1 MHQVAPPST
10 TQQQM
15 SSTIKLPKFCDHCG
29 KAFIAQKTTTQ
40 YCGHPCASRAYKQR
54 KREEK
59 VNAEFKNQQSKIASP
74 SPVVATETLSNP
86 IADNHT
92 NLREKEFLS
101 ILEVATLLG
110 ASRWTIQ
117 RMIKSNRLPVA
128 KLDSRTIIKRA
139 SIDNL
144 FN

>member
-1 MHQVAPPST
+1 
-10 TQQQM
+10 M

-40 YCGHPCASRAYKQR
+40 FCGHPCASRAYKKA

-59 VNAEFKNQQSKIASP
+59 VNAEFKNQQSKIVSP
-74 SPVVATETLSNP
+74 TPVVVTETLSNP
-86 IADNHT
+86 IAGNHT

-128 KLDSRTIIKRA
+128 KLGSRTIIKRA

>member
-1 MHQVAPPST
+1 
-10 TQQQM
+10 M

-40 YCGHPCASRAYKQR
+40 FCGHPCASRAYKKR

-59 VNAEFKNQQSKIASP
+59 VNAEFKNQQSKIVSA

-86 IADNHT
+86 IAGNHT
-92 NLREKEFLS
+92 NLRDKEFLS

-128 KLDSRTIIKRA
+128 KLGSRTIIKRA

>member
-1 MHQVAPPST
+1 
-10 TQQQM
+10 M
-15 SSTIKLPKFCDHCG
+15 SSTIKLPKFCNHCG

-40 YCGHPCASRAYKQR
+40 FCGHPCASRAYKKR

-59 VNAEFKNQQSKIASP
+59 VNAEFKNQQSKIVSASP
-74 SPVVATETLSNP
+74 AVATETLSNP
-86 IADNHT
+86 IAGNHT
-92 NLREKEFLS
+92 NLRDKEFLS

-128 KLDSRTIIKRA
+128 KLGSRTIIKRA

>member
-1 MHQVAPPST
+1 
-10 TQQQM
+10 M

-29 KAFIAQKTTTQ
+29 KAFIAQKTTTKF
-40 YCGHPCASRAYKQR
+40 CGHPCASRAYKKR

-59 VNAEFKNQQSKIASP
+59 VNAEFKNQQSKIVSA

-86 IADNHT
+86 IAGNHT

-128 KLDSRTIIKRA
+128 KLGSRTIIKRA

>member
-1 MHQVAPPST
+1 
-10 TQQQM
+10 M
-15 SSTIKLPKFCDHCG
+15 SSTIKLPKFCNHCG
-29 KAFIAQKTTTQ
+29 KAYIAQKTTTK
-40 YCGHPCASRAYKQR
+40 YCGHKCNSAAYKLA

-59 VNAEFKNQQSKIASP
+59 VNTEFLNQQSKI
-74 SPVVATETLSNP
+74 VAVAPKVITHQQP
-86 IADNHT
+86 MPQVGNHI

-128 KLDSRTIIKRA
+128 KLGSRTIIKRT
-139 SIDNL
+139 SLDNL

>member
-1 MHQVAPPST
+1 
-10 TQQQM
+10 M
-15 SSTIKLPKFCDHCG
+15 SSTIKLPKFCNHCG
-29 KAFIAQKTTTQ
+29 KAYIAQKTTTR
-40 YCGHPCASRAYKQR
+40 YCGHKCNNAAYKKV

-59 VNAEFKNQQSKIASP
+59 VNAEFKNQQSKIIT
-74 SPVVATETLSNP
+74 VAP
-86 IADNHT
+86 KVAIHQQPMPQVGNHI

-128 KLDSRTIIKRA
+128 KLGSRTIIKRT
-139 SIDNL
+139 SLDNL

>member
-1 MHQVAPPST
+1 
-10 TQQQM
+10 M

-40 YCGHPCASRAYKQR
+40 FCGHPCASRAYKKR

-59 VNAEFKNQQSKIASP
+59 VNAEFKNQQSKIFSA

-86 IADNHT
+86 IAGNHT

-128 KLDSRTIIKRA
+128 KLGSRTIIKRA

>member
-1 MHQVAPPST
+1 
-10 TQQQM
+10 M
-15 SSTIKLPKFCDHCG
+15 SSTIKLPKFCNHCG
-29 KAFIAQKTTTQ
+29 KAFIAQKTTTK
-40 YCGHPCASRAYKQR
+40 YCGHKCNSAAYKKT

-59 VNAEFKNQQSKIASP
+59 VNAEFKNQQSKIISAS
-74 SPVVATETLSNP
+74 SVVATETLSNP
-86 IADNHT
+86 IAGNHT

-128 KLDSRTIIKRA
+128 KLGSRTIIKRA

>member
-1 MHQVAPPST
+1 
-10 TQQQM
+10 M

-29 KAFIAQKTTTQ
+29 KAYIAQKTTTQ
-40 YCGHPCASRAYKQR
+40 FCSHKCASRAYKQR
-54 KREEK
+54 KREDK
-59 VNAEFKNQQSKIASP
+59 VNAEFKNQQEKI
-74 SPVVATETLSNP
+74 VAVTVPEQGQNLTT
-86 IADNHT
+86 AQAGNHI

-101 ILEVATLLG
+101 VAETAQLVG

-117 RMIKSNRLPVA
+117 RMIKDNRLPA
-128 KLDSRTIIKRA
+128 SKFGRRTIIKRT

>member
-1 MHQVAPPST
+1 
-10 TQQQM
+10 M
-15 SSTIKLPKFCDHCG
+15 SSTIKLPKFCNHCG

-40 YCGHPCASRAYKQR
+40 FCGHPCASRAYKKR

-59 VNAEFKNQQSKIASP
+59 VNAEFKNQQSKIVSA
-74 SPVVATETLSNP
+74 SPVVTTEILSNP
-86 IADNHT
+86 IAGNHT

-128 KLDSRTIIKRA
+128 KLGSRTIIKRA

>member
-1 MHQVAPPST
+1 
-10 TQQQM
+10 M
-15 SSTIKLPKFCDHCG
+15 SSTIKLPKFCNHCG
-29 KAFIAQKTTTQ
+29 KAYIAQKTTTK
-40 YCGHPCASRAYKQR
+40 YCSHKCNSAAYKKT

-59 VNAEFKNQQSKIASP
+59 VNAEFKNQQDKIVSASP
-74 SPVVATETLSNP
+74 GDANQTLP
-86 IADNHT
+86 TPKAGNHN

-128 KLDSRTIIKRA
+128 KLGSRTIIKRA

>member
-1 MHQVAPPST
+1 
-10 TQQQM
+10 M

-40 YCGHPCASRAYKQR
+40 FCGHPCASRAYKKR

-59 VNAEFKNQQSKIASP
+59 VNAEFKNQQSKIVSA
-74 SPVVATETLSNP
+74 SPVVSTETLSNP
-86 IADNHT
+86 IAGNHT
-92 NLREKEFLS
+92 NLRDKEFLS

-128 KLDSRTIIKRA
+128 KLGSRTIIKRA

>member
-1 MHQVAPPST
+1 MLLSFSYQLNKLSIEALLMMVRLPS
-10 TQQQM
+10 
-15 SSTIKLPKFCDHCG
+15 FAAG
-29 KAFIAQKTTTQ
+29 
-40 YCGHPCASRAYKQR
+40 
-54 KREEK
+54 
-59 VNAEFKNQQSKIASP
+59 
-74 SPVVATETLSNP
+74 
-86 IADNHT
+86 NHT

-117 RMIKSNRLPVA
+117 RMVKSNRLPVA
-128 KLDSRTIIKRA
+128 KLGSRTIIKRA

>member
-1 MHQVAPPST
+1 
-10 TQQQM
+10 M
-15 SSTIKLPKFCDHCG
+15 SSTIKLPKFCNHCG
-29 KAFIAQKTTTQ
+29 KAYIAQKTTTQ
-40 YCGHPCASRAYKQR
+40 YCSHKCNSAAYKKA

-59 VNAEFKNQQSKIASP
+59 INAEFKNQQSKIVAA
-74 SPVVATETLSNP
+74 SPVVANEILPNP
-86 IADNHT
+86 KAGNHI

-101 ILEVATLLG
+101 IQEVATLLG

-128 KLDSRTIIKRA
+128 KLGSRTIIKRTA
-139 SIDNL
+139 IDNL

>member
-1 MHQVAPPST
+1 
-10 TQQQM
+10 M

-40 YCGHPCASRAYKQR
+40 FCGHPCASRAYKKR

-59 VNAEFKNQQSKIASP
+59 VNAEFKNQQSKIVSP

-86 IADNHT
+86 IAGNHI

-128 KLDSRTIIKRA
+128 KLGSRTIIKRA

>member
-1 MHQVAPPST
+1 
-10 TQQQM
+10 M
-15 SSTIKLPKFCDHCG
+15 SSTIKLPKFCNHCG

-40 YCGHPCASRAYKQR
+40 FCGHPCASRAYKKR

-59 VNAEFKNQQSKIASP
+59 VNAEFKNQQSKIVSP

-86 IADNHT
+86 IAGNHT

-128 KLDSRTIIKRA
+128 KLGSRTIIKRA

>member
-1 MHQVAPPST
+1 
-10 TQQQM
+10 M

-40 YCGHPCASRAYKQR
+40 FCGHPCASRAYKKR

-59 VNAEFKNQQSKIASP
+59 VNAEFKNQQSKIVSA

-86 IADNHT
+86 IAGNHT
-92 NLREKEFLS
+92 NLRDREFLS

-128 KLDSRTIIKRA
+128 KLGSRTIIKRA

>member
-1 MHQVAPPST
+1 
-10 TQQQM
+10 M

-40 YCGHPCASRAYKQR
+40 FCGHPCASRAYKKR

-59 VNAEFKNQQSKIASP
+59 VNAEFKNQQSKIVTA
-74 SPVVATETLSNP
+74 SPVVVTETLSNP
-86 IADNHT
+86 IAGNHT
-92 NLREKEFLS
+92 NLRDKEFLS

-128 KLDSRTIIKRA
+128 KLGSRTIIKRA

>member
-1 MHQVAPPST
+1 
-10 TQQQM
+10 M
-15 SSTIKLPKFCDHCG
+15 SSTIKLPKFCNHCG

-40 YCGHPCASRAYKQR
+40 FCSHKCASRAYKQR
-54 KREEK
+54 KREDK
-59 VNAEFKNQQSKIASP
+59 VNAEFKNQQEKI
-74 SPVVATETLSNP
+74 VAVTVPEQGQNLTT
-86 IADNHT
+86 AQAGNHI

-101 ILEVATLLG
+101 VAETAQLVG

-117 RMIKSNRLPVA
+117 RMIKDNRLPA
-128 KLDSRTIIKRA
+128 SKFGSRTIIKRT

>member
-1 MHQVAPPST
+1 
-10 TQQQM
+10 M
-15 SSTIKLPKFCDHCG
+15 SSTIKLPKFCNHCG
-29 KAFIAQKTTTQ
+29 KAYIAQKTTTR
-40 YCGHPCASRAYKQR
+40 YCGHKCNNAAYKKG

-59 VNAEFKNQQSKIASP
+59 VNAEFKNQQSKIIT
-74 SPVVATETLSNP
+74 VAPKVAIHQQLMP
-86 IADNHT
+86 QVGNHI

-128 KLDSRTIIKRA
+128 KLGSRTIIKRT
-139 SIDNL
+139 SLDNL

>member
-1 MHQVAPPST
+1 
-10 TQQQM
+10 M
-15 SSTIKLPKFCDHCG
+15 SSTIKLPKFCNHCG
-29 KAFIAQKTTTQ
+29 KAYIAQKTTTK
-40 YCGHPCASRAYKQR
+40 YCGHKCNSAAYKQI

-59 VNAEFKNQQSKIASP
+59 VNAEFKNQQRKIISSLQAVNNELLPTPQAGSH
-74 SPVVATETLSNP
+74 
-86 IADNHT
+86 I
-92 NLREKEFLS
+92 NLREKDFLS
-101 ILEVATLLG
+101 VAETALLLG

-128 KLDSRTIIKRA
+128 KLGSRTIIKRA

>member
-1 MHQVAPPST
+1 
-10 TQQQM
+10 M
-15 SSTIKLPKFCDHCG
+15 SSTIKLPKFCNHCG

-40 YCGHPCASRAYKQR
+40 FCGHPCASRAYKKR

-59 VNAEFKNQQSKIASP
+59 VNAEFKNQQSKIVTA
-74 SPVVATETLSNP
+74 SPVVVTETLSNP
-86 IADNHT
+86 IAGNHT
-92 NLREKEFLS
+92 NLRDKEFLS

-128 KLDSRTIIKRA
+128 KLGSRTIIKRA